1 MNIQDN
7 TVVQL
12 HYDLLDENGEL
23 IESSREGEPMA
34 YLHGASNIVPGLE
47 KALAGKAVGDSLD
60 VTISPEEG
68 YGERQED
75 MVQRLPAKYLKHAGK
90 LKPGMQVPLQTEE
103 GPRWV
108 TVVKVGLKSVDVDAN
123 HPFAGKTLTFKVDII
138 DIREASDEEKNH
150 GHAHG
155 PGGHQH

>member
-47 KALAGKAVGDSLD
+47 KALAGKAVGDALE
-60 VTISPEEG
+60 VTISPEDG

-108 TVVKVGLKSVDVDAN
+108 TVIKVGLKSVDVDAN

-138 DIREASDEEKNH
+138 DIREASDEEKSH

-155 PGGHQH
+155 PGGHHH